1 MGSVT
6 LLLVLLGIAAVHSI
20 PGESVNTSR
29 EYGVT
34 FIDLNL
40 NNTSASD
47 GVRSRRDSTALPQ
60 PGVCGVSLAD
70 RIVGGTRTAINA
82 YPWASLL
89 MAQHKQGGQAIPFC
103 GASLI
108 SDRFVLSAAHCFP
121 EPTDSFIIAK
131 VRLGEWDILSK
142 KDCEEDYC
150 SDNPIDAPVESHEIH
165 KDYSGEPDFHNDIAL
180 VKLADPVTFTEF
192 ISPVCI
198 PMAEKL
204 RTKSENGRKF
214 TAVGWGDIKHDA
226 KNRDVQIGNRYKF
239 EVKLPGVPL
248 ATCRNAYPNLKD
260 TEMCAGKTGKDTCQG
275 DSGGPLSIAEND
287 GYWYQYGVVSYG
299 YGCGFR
305 GYPGVYTRVTSFVPW
320 IKDTMKKLSKTSGR
334 PVTTENTTSDWEY
347 LIHIL
352 NNIYVD

>member
-6 LLLVLLGIAAVHSI
+6 LLLVLLSSTAVFSI
-20 PGESVNTSR
+20 P
-29 EYGVT
+29 
-34 FIDLNL
+34 
-40 NNTSASD
+40 ASE
-47 GVRSRRDSTALPQ
+47 GARFRRDSSSLPA
-60 PGVCGVSLAD
+60 PGVCGLSLAD

-89 MAQHKQGGQAIPFC
+89 LAQHKQGGTAVPFC

-108 SDRFVLSAAHCFP
+108 SDRFVLSAAHCIP
-121 EPTDSFIIAK
+121 EPSESYRIAK

-142 KDCEEDYC
+142 NDCEDDHC
-150 SDNPIDAPVESHEIH
+150 SDDPIDAPVESIEVH
-165 KDYSGEPDFHNDIAL
+165 KEYSGEPDFHNDIAL
-180 VKLADPVTFTEF
+180 LKLENPVTFTEF
-192 ISPVCI
+192 ISPVCL
-198 PMAEKL
+198 PMSQKL
-204 RTKSENGRKF
+204 LTKSESGRKF

-248 ATCRNAYPNLKD
+248 STCRTSYPNLRD

-299 YGCGFR
+299 YGCGWR
-305 GYPGVYTRVTSFVPW
+305 GYPGVYTRVTSFIPW
-320 IKDTMKKLSKTSGR
+320 IKENMKKLSKTSSNPANSGS
-334 PVTTENTTSDWEY
+334 TTFSSDWEH

>member
-20 PGESVNTSR
+20 P
-29 EYGVT
+29 
-34 FIDLNL
+34 
-40 NNTSASD
+40 ASD
-47 GVRSRRDSTALPQ
+47 GARSRRDSPSLPE
-60 PGVCGVSLAD
+60 PGVCGLSLAD

-89 MAQHKQGGQAIPFC
+89 MAQHKDGGQTIPFC

-121 EPTDSFIIAK
+121 EPSDSFIIAK

-150 SDNPIDAPVESHEIH
+150 SDNPIDATVESFEIH

-180 VKLADPVTFTEF
+180 VKLANPVTFTEF
-192 ISPVCI
+192 ISPVCL
-198 PMAEKL
+198 PAAEKF
-204 RTKSENGRKF
+204 RTKSISGRKF
-214 TAVGWGDIKHDA
+214 TAVGWGDIKYDA
-226 KNRDVQIGNRYKF
+226 KNRGKFRKYDIHMFNWKRYKV
-239 EVKLPGVPL
+239 ESTSGVGL
-248 ATCRNAYPNLKD
+248 ETCRTSYPNLKD

-299 YGCGFR
+299 YGCGWR
-305 GYPGVYTRVTSFVPW
+305 GS
-320 IKDTMKKLSKTSGR
+320 TMETQDPHYDCR
-334 PVTTENTTSDWEY
+334 
-347 LIHIL
+347 IHT
-352 NNIYVD
+352 